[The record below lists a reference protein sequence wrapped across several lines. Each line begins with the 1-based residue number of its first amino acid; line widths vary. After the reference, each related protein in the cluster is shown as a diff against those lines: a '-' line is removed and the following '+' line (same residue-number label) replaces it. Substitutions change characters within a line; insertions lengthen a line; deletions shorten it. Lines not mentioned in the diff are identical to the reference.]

1 MNQMC
6 SSVERQQG
14 KHEKTKQG
22 DEVELSGGGGVDRD
36 RREQYLYSFWHTD
49 LVMQQSSQLQIT
61 EQRL

>member
-36 RREQYLYSFWHTD
+36 RREQYLYSF
-49 LVMQQSSQLQIT
+49 
-61 EQRL
+61 